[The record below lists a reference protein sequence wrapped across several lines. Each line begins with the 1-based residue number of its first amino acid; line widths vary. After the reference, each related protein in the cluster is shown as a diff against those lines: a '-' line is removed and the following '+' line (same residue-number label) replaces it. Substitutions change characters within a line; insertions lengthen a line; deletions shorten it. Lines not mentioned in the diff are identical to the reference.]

1 MNIDVVD
8 WLEMKSCGLAVNLVF
23 REVLHKMLDPS
34 SSIKI
39 GQISFG
45 PDHATS
51 NQQGNN
57 NCLDRL
63 IKMMRHPA
71 LVDTHG

>member
-1 MNIDVVD
+1 
-8 WLEMKSCGLAVNLVF
+8 MKSCGLAVNLVF

-45 PDHATS
+45 PNHATC
-51 NQQGNN
+51 NHHN
-57 NCLDRL
+57 NCFERL
-63 IKMMRHPA
+63 IKMMRHPG
-71 LVDTHG
+71 LFNQLFLCIKPILMHVS